1 MLHFS
6 STKWHFFVFLFKD
19 YESRLEALQ
28 KQVDRCY
35 PDVAEEDEEPEEEG
49 EITKL

>member
-1 MLHFS
+1 M
-6 STKWHFFVFLFKD
+6 TLFIVDNFTVCLLQD

-49 EITKL
+49 D